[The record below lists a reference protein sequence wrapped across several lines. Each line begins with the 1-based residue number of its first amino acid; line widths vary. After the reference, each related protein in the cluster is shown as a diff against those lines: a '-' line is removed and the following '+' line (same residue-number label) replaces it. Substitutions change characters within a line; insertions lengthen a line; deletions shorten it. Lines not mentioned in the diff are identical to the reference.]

1 MAWRGRARRL
11 ATSSPPRRSY
21 SCCFPDGRMIAVH
34 HSSTF
39 SNKSSSSS
47 RRSSESRP
55 ACSALAC
62 VRSRWASR
70 MHPGGRHRRAK
81 GTYVA
86 RSLAVFYLW
95 LTVRRTAKLL
105 PVALMYFGL
114 VASAYDFAYFG
125 PAITKS
131 PLLLQDSR
139 GGRELRGSTSSS
151 SQRGCVLS
159 LGSPLMRQACQPRY
173 CSRASRRGL
182 RHATGSDARSKYSEV
197 RRVRTSF
204 AQDGSWRTTAHGRQ
218 ACRVQGS
225 RGLVYYYRNIPVIQY
240 FVP

>member
-21 SCCFPDGRMIAVH
+21 SCCFPAVH

-182 RHATGSDARSKYSEV
+182 RHATGSDARS
-197 RRVRTSF
+197 
-204 AQDGSWRTTAHGRQ
+204 WRTTAHGRQ